1 MAWSTE
7 PRSKRMP
14 RLPQDSDKQQPAS
27 PPLVSWVSPSP
38 LGLTKTTIFSCEA
51 HNQKGLTVSKSVQ
64 INIKGKCQGGV
75 LQGKHCEL
83 CSQQP
88 GIEPWLPSVTLN
100 KSLNT
105 FRVPLCKM
113 EAIIEPVSS
122 WGFHEI
128 MQTEILIT
136 GPHNCLWSTVTSL
149 VFCSVREENRL
160 KCWLRSS

>member
-1 MAWSTE
+1 
-7 PRSKRMP
+7 MP

-64 INIKGKCQGGV
+64 INIKGKCQGVV

-88 GIEPWLPSVTLN
+88 GIEPWLPLTLN

-113 EAIIEPVSS
+113 ETITEPVSS
-122 WGFHEI
+122 
-128 MQTEILIT
+128 
-136 GPHNCLWSTVTSL
+136 
-149 VFCSVREENRL
+149 
-160 KCWLRSS
+160 